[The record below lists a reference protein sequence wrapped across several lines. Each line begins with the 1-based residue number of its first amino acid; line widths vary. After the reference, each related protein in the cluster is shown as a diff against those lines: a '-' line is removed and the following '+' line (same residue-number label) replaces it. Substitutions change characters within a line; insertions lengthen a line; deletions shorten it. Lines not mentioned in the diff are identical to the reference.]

1 MEEYLIYFGGAPAGA
16 CAWKRRALYAFFRLL
31 RRAAGTDLLFG
42 AGRGGEMPLGV
53 PEWQDGC
60 FVLQRTLANHA
71 WSGIGTVQRVSL
83 YVRSAAESG
92 DAAPEEAAEE
102 GWILLRHPEYF
113 FRTFSP
119 QLSGVPDC
127 YWKPEGSGRSL
138 AVPIDDGRPF
148 LLPRY
153 FCLPV
158 LSGCGERLMPFLS
171 LTRLDNRSCRKK
183 GEEKGRYTVHSH
195 RIPPF

>member
-1 MEEYLIYFGGAPAGA
+1 MEKKGLYTHFSACCGARQGRIYSLVLEG
-16 CAWKRRALYAFFRLL
+16 
-31 RRAAGTDLLFG
+31 
-42 AGRGGEMPLGV
+42 GGEMPLGV

-113 FRTFSP
+113 FFAHSR
-119 QLSGVPDC
+119 
-127 YWKPEGSGRSL
+127 
-138 AVPIDDGRPF
+138 
-148 LLPRY
+148 
-153 FCLPV
+153 
-158 LSGCGERLMPFLS
+158 
-171 LTRLDNRSCRKK
+171 RSCPACRTAIGNRKAAVAPWRCPLTT
-183 GEEKGRYTVHSH
+183 GVRFCCRVISVCPY
-195 RIPPF
+195 

>member
-1 MEEYLIYFGGAPAGA
+1 MEEYLIYFGGRALREPAHG
-16 CAWKRRALYAFFRLL
+16 KEGALYAFFRLL

-42 AGRGGEMPLGV
+42 AGRGAGRNAVGV

-153 FCLPV
+153 FCFARI
-158 LSGCGERLMPFLS
+158 ERLWGKAYAVFTFDETGQPIL
-171 LTRLDNRSCRKK
+171 
-183 GEEKGRYTVHSH
+183 
-195 RIPPF
+195 P

>member
-1 MEEYLIYFGGAPAGA
+1 M
-16 CAWKRRALYAFFRLL
+16 
-31 RRAAGTDLLFG
+31 
-42 AGRGGEMPLGV
+42 
-53 PEWQDGC
+53 
-60 FVLQRTLANHA
+60 
-71 WSGIGTVQRVSL
+71 QRVSL

-153 FCLPV
+153 FCFARI
-158 LSGCGERLMPFLS
+158 ERLWGKAYAVFAFDEAGQPIL
-171 LTRLDNRSCRKK
+171 
-183 GEEKGRYTVHSH
+183 
-195 RIPPF
+195 P